1 MTCQNRRSARAPK
14 SLSLALAAGVL
25 GLAVAGSSFVVPAQA
40 DDASQGAP
48 CVSGPAATASAEVV
62 DDGHFDF
69 GARLKGDALDAVVKD
84 DRSSPGSWKSN
95 ESLIFALSDASA
107 KQKMPA
113 GMEKIAPAG
122 SDVFMIGATQVAG
135 VPWLGWNTQDQG
147 LAEHADG
154 DVTMTLDSF
163 DGPGDMSVFLSGN
176 FGSPGTDVFSTKGQ
190 KSYRV
195 PLHTHQHG
203 NWVFTQPGHYTATV
217 SYSVNLKDGRQVKAT
232 GMLRF
237 AVGDQAVEEARA
249 NPGTVASATQNCEDT
264 GGVSAE
270 HGGPAGSGPGHQAA
284 QHGAGDQSQGTTADG
299 VATGGG
305 SKGAAGGHADAAGQN
320 PGQLA
325 ETGPREDAMIVCAL
339 FGITFT
345 VCGALVVRTIRRARR
360 SV

>member
-84 DRSSPGSWKSN
+84 DRSSPGSWKSS

-122 SDVFMIGATQVAG
+122 SGVFMIGATQVAG

-147 LAEHADG
+147 LAENADG

-237 AVGDQAVEEARA
+237 AVGDHAVEEARA
-249 NPGTVASATQNCEDT
+249 NPGTVASATQNCEDA
-264 GGVSAE
+264 GGASAE

-284 QHGAGDQSQGTTADG
+284 LHGSGDQPQGTSADG

-305 SKGAAGGHADAAGQN
+305 SKGAAGDQADAPGQN

>member
-48 CVSGPAATASAEVV
+48 CVSGPAATALAEVV

-84 DRSSPGSWKSN
+84 DRSSPGSWKSS

-203 NWVFTQPGHYTATV
+203 NWVFTRPGHYTATV

-249 NPGTVASATQNCEDT
+249 NPGTVASATQKCEDA
-264 GGVSAE
+264 GGASAE
-270 HGGPAGSGPGHQAA
+270 RSGAAGSGPGHQAA

-305 SKGAAGGHADAAGQN
+305 SKGAAGGQADAAGQN

>member
-84 DRSSPGSWKSN
+84 DRSSPGSWKSS

-122 SDVFMIGATQVAG
+122 TDVFMIGATQVAG

-249 NPGTVASATQNCEDT
+249 NPGTVASATQKCEDA
-264 GGVSAE
+264 GGASAE

-284 QHGAGDQSQGTTADG
+284 QHGSGDQSQGTSADG

-305 SKGAAGGHADAAGQN
+305 SKGAAGSQADAAGQN